1 MILYTMFLIA
11 YVVAVMS
18 PAGADIVKSMI
29 QQIRRTDYG
38 NQMAECVYGMK
49 NFIHDYSN
57 LSEVDRRQ
65 VVLWEDYLVYA
76 VVLEENEQIVKEILD
91 ERKEML

>member
-1 MILYTMFLIA
+1 MH
-11 YVVAVMS
+11 
-18 PAGADIVKSMI
+18 
-29 QQIRRTDYG
+29 QIRRTEYE

-57 LSEVDRRQ
+57 LNVADRQQ

-76 VVLEENEQIVKEILD
+76 VVLEENEEIVNEISKTRRETL
-91 ERKEML
+91 